1 MRSNCGQMIAGN
13 YFQHCSVQ
21 RTEHNFLMCISPINI
36 QQLNLVLPIVLQ
48 SKITVGTQD
57 GIS

>member
-1 MRSNCGQMIAGN
+1 MIAGN